1 MADRDGKHKRGKVR
15 MGIYV
20 EPFRKAVALLTA
32 RECGMTMTD
41 VIWSGIEAVAK
52 GRGILDADGKVTA
65 QYQAQLEAA
74 TEIVKQSEVNG

>member
-52 GRGILDADGKVTA
+52 GRGILDADGKVTT